1 MGPEGAPLPP
11 GCLFSLTDYQTSPA
25 EMLFFP
31 KPNNLKGGVR
41 EPVWQRG
48 DYELLSNADLEQCGE
63 IFVEAREIARET
75 LLEEIEK
82 LKRKG
87 ARIRK
92 GSATALATGR
102 PSV

>member
-1 MGPEGAPLPP
+1 MTPHWQNPFQHSPLMGERP
-11 GCLFSLTDYQTSPA
+11 
-25 EMLFFP
+25 
-31 KPNNLKGGVR
+31 
-41 EPVWQRG
+41 
-48 DYELLSNADLEQCGE
+48 DYELLSNVDLEQCVE

-92 GSATALATGR
+92 GSRHRPRHRTALLEKK
-102 PSV
+102 